1 MAFCAAFF
9 IAGGAY
15 AEIVYGVIF
24 AEINYSA
31 PLYVFFLF
39 PVPMG
44 RAHYF
49 FVPFIMAAYAGF
61 RDLPGGSEFLLKSGE
76 LGMVR

>member
-1 MAFCAAFF
+1 
-9 IAGGAY
+9 
-15 AEIVYGVIF
+15 
-24 AEINYSA
+24 
-31 PLYVFFLF
+31 
-39 PVPMG
+39 MG